1 VFLLVSN
8 TLDRL
13 SKGCGHR
20 EKEGCRGGSIP
31 VEECVDMR
39 RKKESTDREGKRR
52 EVKRKL
58 PYEEDYASPSTGLS
72 KASVSG
78 GQCEV

>member
-1 VFLLVSN
+1 
-8 TLDRL
+8 
-13 SKGCGHR
+13 
-20 EKEGCRGGSIP
+20 
-31 VEECVDMR
+31 MR

-72 KASVSG
+72 KAWSV
-78 GQCEV
+78 